1 MDDKQAATLL
11 APFIGTG
18 DVRAW
23 LNAPIVLGGYLIG
36 TNGQLCV
43 CVAGAGAGKEETFV
57 GSSGGALLKI
67 LENARSVEWSAS
79 LIDVEDVRTD
89 PRIGDDSCSV
99 CSGTG
104 KVAYEDCSD
113 CDGVGEF
120 EHGRH
125 TYTCQECSGVG
136 RIYLRS
142 ALEEDKRE
150 CPECGGTGKK
160 PNVPSTIKHDESS
173 IGMRNVC
180 KLKTLPE
187 CRIDPVIKHGLFWFK
202 FSGGWG
208 CVVPW
213 RH

>member
-1 MDDKQAATLL
+1 MDFQQAAALL
-11 APFIGTG
+11 APFIGKN
-18 DVRAW
+18 DPRAW
-23 LNAPIVLGGYLIG
+23 LNAPIILRGNLIG
-36 TNGQLCV
+36 TNGHVCV
-43 CVAGAGAGKEETFV
+43 CVADAGAGKEETFLGSV
-57 GSSGGALLKI
+57 GGPLLKI
-67 LENARSVEWSAS
+67 LENVESIEWSAC
-79 LIDVEDVRTD
+79 LIDAGSVRTD
-89 PRIGDDSCSV
+89 PRVGDDSCSV

-104 KVAYEDCSD
+104 NVAYEDCSD
-113 CDGVGEF
+113 CGGVGEF
-120 EHGRH
+120 EHGHH

-150 CPECGGTGKK
+150 CPECRGTGKT
-160 PNVPSTIKHDESS
+160 NVPSTIRDGESS

-180 KLKTLPE
+180 RLNRLPE
-187 CRIDPVIKHGLFWFK
+187 CQIDPVIKHGLFWFR